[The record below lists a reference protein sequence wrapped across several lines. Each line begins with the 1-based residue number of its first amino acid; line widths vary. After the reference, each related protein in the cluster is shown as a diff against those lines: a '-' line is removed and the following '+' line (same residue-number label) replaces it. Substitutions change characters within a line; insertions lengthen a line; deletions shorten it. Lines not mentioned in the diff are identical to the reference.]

1 MWYVVL
7 NFLVKSFFGKELLMS
22 GQTRRKARIVGG
34 YRLTK
39 YKLYCSLLQMIWQHF
54 AGSYLAK

>member
-7 NFLVKSFFGKELLMS
+7 NFLVKSFLGKRTFDVRTNTKES
-22 GQTRRKARIVGG
+22 TNCGG

-54 AGSYLAK
+54 AVSYLAK